1 MRFCVTTGPPLPSVR
16 AEPFHHLRDFGL
28 IMSRVETPTLEKRNT
43 PDILF
48 SFKSIVI
55 VGASDEE
62 TRIGGVP
69 IVLLKK
75 YGFEGNIYGLNPK
88 YRSVQGVPCFAE
100 PEELPEPVDLA
111 IFCLAGERLKDMLPR
126 LKRKGLKGVVVYSA
140 GFAESGAEGKALQA
154 WLSSYA
160 RENEIAV
167 VGPNCVGQISFA
179 HNRSLTF
186 ANPMMVFPR
195 MEPGRVALL
204 SQSGGV
210 AGNIWSDAVL
220 RGTRFSHVLTTGNEA
235 DLSYADFLSYLADD
249 PHTDVVLGYIEG
261 LKSGPEFCAA
271 AKRMQEKNKPL
282 VLIRVGRSAMGQ
294 DTISSHTGQMSSD
307 DSGYQAAFDRYGIIR
322 ANSLNDLN
330 DYARVL
336 SLKDLKPKVTVVT
349 TTGGIAVYA
358 ADLCAEFDVE
368 LSKLSKQT
376 EAKLAEFVPS
386 FGRIRNPVDLTAQ
399 VVNNAKILE
408 DALRALLEDPETGIL
423 LFLLSGKGTREQSDQ
438 AIAMFKK
445 LQAETPK
452 KIVLSWTS
460 VPAEVRSRA
469 AAAGLIVYE
478 DPINFLRPLQS
489 YFRFAANA
497 GRKPSSSPSKA
508 KTSAS
513 ANSNVL
519 SPASV
524 REMLSKGADGRLLL
538 SEASAME
545 VLERAGVS
553 CPKRWSV
560 RSEVDLDRIAREVVF
575 PCVMKIA
582 EPVIAHKS
590 DVGGVKV
597 GIASQQQL
605 VEGWRDMAK
614 RLGASEVMVI
624 EQIGRGVEILV
635 GCLRDSTF
643 GMRLALGAGGIWTN
657 MLEDTVTLIP
667 PFDEE
672 YIRASLPKLKIWGAL
687 SGGRGQAPAAIDALV
702 QTIAGIADVGW
713 SLRDVLS
720 EFECN
725 PIIVTAD
732 RAVAVD
738 AIGFA

>member
-1 MRFCVTTGPPLPSVR
+1 
-16 AEPFHHLRDFGL
+16 
-28 IMSRVETPTLEKRNT
+28 MSTVATPGSDKRNT

-48 SFKSIVI
+48 SFNSIVI
-55 VGASDEE
+55 VGASDEAF
-62 TRIGGVP
+62 RIGGVP
-69 IVLLKK
+69 IALLKK
-75 YGFEGNIYGLNPK
+75 YGFEGKIYGLNPK
-88 YRSVQGVPCFAE
+88 YQSVQGVPCFAQ
-100 PEELPEPVDLA
+100 PEDLPEPVDMA
-111 IFCLAGERLKDMLPR
+111 IFCLSGERLKDMLPR
-126 LKRKGLKGVVVYSA
+126 LKRKGLKGVVVFSA
-140 GFAESGAEGKALQA
+140 GFAESGAEGKELQA

-235 DLSYADFLSYLADD
+235 DLSYADFLNYLADD
-249 PHTDVVLGYIEG
+249 DRSDVVLGYIEG
-261 LKSGPEFCAA
+261 LKSGAEFCEAA
-271 AKRMQEKNKPL
+271 QRMQEKNKPL
-282 VLIRVGRSAMGQ
+282 VLLRVGRSAMGQ

-307 DSGYQAAFDRYGIIR
+307 DSGYQAAFDRYGVIR

-336 SLKDLKPKVTVVT
+336 SLKGLKPKVTVVT

-358 ADLCAEFDVE
+358 ADLCAEFGVE
-368 LSKLSKQT
+368 LSNLSKAT
-376 EAKLAEFVPS
+376 ETKLAEFVPS
-386 FGRIRNPVDLTAQ
+386 FGRVRNPVDLTAQ
-399 VVNNAKILE
+399 VVNNAQILE
-408 DALRALLEDPETGIL
+408 QALRALLADPETGIL
-423 LFLLSGKGTREQSDQ
+423 LFLLSGKGTLEQSDQ

-460 VPAEVRSRA
+460 VPAEVRTRA

-478 DPINFLRPLQS
+478 DPINFLRPLKE
-489 YFRFAANA
+489 YFRFAANT
-497 GRKPSSSPSKA
+497 GRAQAAPSSPIA
-508 KTSAS
+508 A
-513 ANSNVL
+513 ANL
-519 SPASV
+519 PSPASV
-524 REMLSKGADGRLLL
+524 LAMMTLGGDNRPLL
-538 SEASAME
+538 SETRAME
-545 VLERAGVS
+545 VLERAGVP

-560 RSEVDLDRIAREVVF
+560 RSEADLAHIAKDVTF

-605 VEGWRDMAK
+605 VESWQDMAD
-614 RLGASEVMVI
+614 RLGATEVMVI
-624 EQIGRGVEILV
+624 EQIGRGVEVLV

-643 GMRLALGAGGIWTN
+643 GMRLAIGAGGIWTN
-657 MLEDTVTLIP
+657 LLEDSVTLIS
-667 PFDEE
+667 PFDED
-672 YIRASLPKLKIWGAL
+672 YIRASLQKLKIWGAL
-687 SGGRGQAPAAIDALV
+687 SGSRGQAPAAIDELV
-702 QTIAGIADVGW
+702 KTIAAIAQVGW

>member
-1 MRFCVTTGPPLPSVR
+1 MRFCVTIGPPLPSVQ
-16 AEPFHHLRDFGL
+16 AEPLHHLRDFGL
-28 IMSRVETPTLEKRNT
+28 IMSTVETPALEKRNT

-48 SFKSIVI
+48 TFNSIVI

-75 YGFEGNIYGLNPK
+75 YGFEGKIYGLNPK
-88 YRSVQGVPCFAE
+88 YQRVQGVPCFAE

-111 IFCLAGERLKDMLPR
+111 IFILSGERLKDMLPR

-140 GFAESGAEGKALQA
+140 GFAESGAEGKELQA
-154 WLSSYA
+154 WLSTYA

-210 AGNIWSDAVL
+210 AGNIWADAVL

-235 DLSYADFLSYLADD
+235 DLSYADFLTYLADD

-271 AKRMQEKNKPL
+271 ARRMQEKNKPL
-282 VLIRVGRSAMGQ
+282 VLLRVGRSAMGQ

-307 DSGYQAAFDRYGIIR
+307 DSGYQAAFDRYGVIR
-322 ANSLNDLN
+322 AKSLNDLN

-358 ADLCAEFDVE
+358 ADLCADYGVE
-368 LSKLSKQT
+368 MSNLSKET
-376 EAKLAEFVPS
+376 EAKLAKFVPS

-423 LFLLSGKGTREQSDQ
+423 LFLLSGKGTKEQSEQ

-445 LQAETPK
+445 LQAETSK

-460 VPAEVRSRA
+460 VPAEVRMRA

-478 DPINFLRPLQS
+478 DPVNFLRPLQA
-489 YFRFAANA
+489 YFRFAANVR
-497 GRKPSSSPSKA
+497 GKPAATARVVSSAA
-508 KTSAS
+508 KPVDT
-513 ANSNVL
+513 L
-519 SPASV
+519 SV
-524 REMLSKGADGRLLL
+524 RSMLTAGSDGRSLL
-538 SEASAME
+538 SESRAME
-545 VLERAGVS
+545 VLERAGVA

-560 RSEVDLDRIAREVVF
+560 RSEADLARIASDVVF
-575 PCVMKIA
+575 PCVMKIS

-597 GIASQQQL
+597 GIASQEEL
-605 VEGWRDMAK
+605 VQSWRFMAK
-614 RLGASEVMVI
+614 NLAATEVMVI
-624 EQIGRGVEILV
+624 EQIGRGVEVLV
-635 GCLRDSTF
+635 GCLRDTTF
-643 GMRLALGAGGIWTN
+643 GMRLAVGAGGIWTN
-657 MLEDTVTLIP
+657 LLEDTVTLIP
-667 PFDEE
+667 PFDAD
-672 YIRASLPKLKIWGAL
+672 YIRASLQKLKIWGAL

-702 QTIAGIADVGW
+702 DTIAGTAAVGW

-732 RAVAVD
+732 RAVVVD